1 MRNLIQILIKYHA
14 FFLFLFLEVV
24 ALILISQFNQY
35 QSSKLSNLTVK
46 YAGGFYN
53 TSASLTQY
61 LSLKDANEHLAE
73 ENSRL
78 KNFLMESHRD
88 NQYTQY
94 IFNDSIVYK
103 DFRYTSARVINNST
117 HKQMNYITLSKG
129 RNDGIEPGMAVT
141 SSQGVVG
148 IVKGV
153 SKNYSV
159 VLPIHNLRTR
169 ISSKVDSTGYFG
181 TLAWDGKDYRK
192 AKLQGIEQNAKISVG
207 QKIVTT
213 GFGAVFPEGVLVGT
227 IESFKRDDEGIFYE
241 IDVLLATNFRKLYH
255 VEVVRNLTGM
265 EVKELEKEETNE

>member
-1 MRNLIQILIKYHA
+1 MRNLIQILIKYHS

-24 ALILISQFNQY
+24 ALILVSQFNQY
-35 QSSKLSNLTVK
+35 QSSKMANLAVK
-46 YAGGFYN
+46 YAGGLYN

-61 LSLKDANEHLAE
+61 LHLKDANEDLAE

-78 KNFLMESHRD
+78 KNFLMESRRD
-88 NQYTQY
+88 NLYTQY
-94 IFNDSIVYK
+94 IFNDSIIHK
-103 DFRYTSARVINNST
+103 DFRYSYARVINNST
-117 HKQMNYITLSKG
+117 HKQMNYITLNKG
-129 RNDGIEPGMAVT
+129 INDGIEPGMAVT

-181 TLAWDGKDYRK
+181 TLAWDGKNYRK
-192 AKLQGIEQNAKISVG
+192 AKLRGIEQNAHITLG

-213 GFGAVFPEGVLVGT
+213 GFGAVFPEGILVGS
-227 IESFKRDDEGIFYE
+227 IDAFKQDDEGIFYE
-241 IDVLLATNFRKLYH
+241 IDILLATNFRKIYN
-255 VEVVRNLTGM
+255 VEVIRNLTRN
-265 EVKELEKEETNE
+265 EVKELEEEEADE